1 MVNSIIRKKFVFF
14 GKVQGVGFRAVSR
27 YAAKK
32 FNVNGRVTNN
42 LDGTV
47 TLILE
52 SSSKNIGIVI
62 NYLKH
67 FFAGKID
74 HYKENIVKETGFT
87 DFKII
92 K

>member
-1 MVNSIIRKKFVFF
+1 MRKKFIFF

-27 YAAKK
+27 YVAKK
-32 FNVNGRVTNN
+32 FKVNGRVMNN
-42 LDGTV
+42 PDGTV

-52 SSSKNIGIVI
+52 GSPKNIGIVI

-74 HYKENIVKETGFT
+74 HYKESIIKETGFT
-87 DFKII
+87 NFQII
-92 K
+92 Q